1 MKLKKY
7 LKITGVFRCENGLRI
22 GTSKDNIEIGGIDN
36 PIIRDPISQ
45 RPYVPGSSLKG
56 KIRSLLEVKEGR
68 FSERGGPCDCGNCM
82 ICKVFGCG
90 SAAKSKE
97 TTRILVRDCTLT
109 DESIAALEK
118 ARAERGVFF
127 SEEKSEVSIDRRTGK
142 AASMGPRTTER
153 IPAGTE
159 FNYEIVLRVY
169 ENDDEAAMKALL
181 KRGMDLLQHDYL
193 GASGSRGYG
202 KVSFKDQREQ
212 SFDA

>member
-56 KIRSLLEVKEGR
+56 KIRPCWKS
-68 FSERGGPCDCGNCM
+68 GGTFQRARRVPCDCGNCM

-90 SAAKSKE
+90 SAARAKKLPASWCG
-97 TTRILVRDCTLT
+97 TALT